1 MNTFLPREGQE
12 EQVGQL
18 ELVRST
24 EQEKQDQIDAV
35 RNFQAIHKEEIDAAV
50 QKLQSVARDR
60 GNVFEQLIESVKSA
74 SLGQVSSAL
83 YEVGGEYRRNM

>member
-1 MNTFLPREGQE
+1 M
-12 EQVGQL
+12 
-18 ELVRST
+18 RST
-24 EQEKQDQIDAV
+24 EQEKQDQIDTV

-50 QKLQSVARDR
+50 QKLQAGARDR